1 MENIVRIF
9 EEDWGRPPSTGPSA
23 PAGARKTQR
32 CELSVVSNRITAREI
47 ISQRLIQQQGDG
59 PERAGTSDRDDAGR
73 SEEVAR
79 VAEAF
84 DKRRLVIL
92 VDGVRVTS
100 LDDRFELDRETDVTF
115 IHLYPLKGG

>member
-23 PAGARKTQR
+23 PTGPRKTQR
-32 CELSVVSNRITAREI
+32 CELRVVSNRITAREI
-47 ISQRLIQQQGDG
+47 ISQRLSQ
-59 PERAGTSDRDDAGR
+59 EERDDTGS
-73 SEEVAR
+73 SEEAAR

-92 VDGVRVTS
+92 VDGVQVMS

-115 IHLYPLKGG
+115 IRLYPLKGG